1 MKFIGALVLAVT
13 LVAAPASAQVLD
25 LSTIKCKEFVESS
38 KETIGLIL
46 MWLDGYYTE
55 DEDKAIIDFDK
66 MKQKGEKLRIYC
78 GANPTHSLMTA
89 AEDILGN

>member
-1 MKFIGALVLAVT
+1 
-13 LVAAPASAQVLD
+13 VLD

-55 DEDKAIIDFDK
+55 DEDKVVIDFDK
-66 MKQKGEKLRIYC
+66 MKQKGEKLGAYC
-78 GANPTHSLMTA
+78 AMNPTHGLMTA
-89 AEDILGN
+89 AEDIMGN

>member
-1 MKFIGALVLAVT
+1 MLAAT
-13 LVAAPASAQVLD
+13 PASAQVLD

-66 MKQKGEKLRIYC
+66 MKQKGEKLGAYC
-78 GANPTHSLMTA
+78 AANPTHDLMTA

>member
-1 MKFIGALVLAVT
+1 MKFISALLVASSV
-13 LVAAPASAQVLD
+13 VAAPASAQVLD
-25 LSTIKCKEFVESS
+25 LSTIKCKEFTDSS

-66 MKQKGEKLRIYC
+66 MKQKGEKLAAYC
-78 GANPTHSLMTA
+78 ARNPTHGLMTA
-89 AEDILGN
+89 AEDIMGN